1 MAELVHEC
9 IRGTSASAEPAS
21 RSGASSAAG
30 AGAAGM
36 CGIYDVVVSDST
48 MEWRLSCCRCRELE
62 RWVQVGLYSL
72 TACCP
77 QLDGDDSVMMLVRL
91 NAIAKQWQTDS

>member
-21 RSGASSAAG
+21 RSGASAAAG

-36 CGIYDVVVSDST
+36 CGIYDVVV
-48 MEWRLSCCRCRELE
+48 R
-62 RWVQVGLYSL
+62 
-72 TACCP
+72 CCP